1 MWEVIQLKKKSP
13 KAKVTIAI
21 SKAPMMT
28 GEPMDYSKMPKKAA
42 KGKAKKK
49 C

>member
-1 MWEVIQLKKKSP
+1 VGILAKKKVAP

-21 SKAPMMT
+21 GKAPMMS
-28 GEPMDYSKMPKKAA
+28 GEPMDYSKMPKKA
-42 KGKAKKK
+42 KGKAKK